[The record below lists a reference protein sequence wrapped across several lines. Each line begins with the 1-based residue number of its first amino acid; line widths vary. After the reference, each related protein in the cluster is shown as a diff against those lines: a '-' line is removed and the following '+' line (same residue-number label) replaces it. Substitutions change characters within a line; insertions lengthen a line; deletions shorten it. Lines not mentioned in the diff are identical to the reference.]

1 MSLFY
6 SVILKYSTNLHRN
19 SQLLLKPRPFSW
31 GHWRQG
37 HCRTRPESSCFYTQ
51 DSDNEGKRT
60 VPSMISR
67 DHYHQVLNRKCN
79 PFSHYTRT
87 MFVGFILKQNGRYT
101 VDAWRCLDFRIFL
114 VKGWGGGYT
123 SEFILWWYF
132 MIWWYYMYLM
142 WGYAIDHSW
151 VLLKCL
157 KAKLPV
163 IKQDIQGH
171 VSVRSVTRFN

>member
-37 HCRTRPESSCFYTQ
+37 HCRTRPESSRFCTQ
-51 DSDNEGKRT
+51 DSDNGGKRT

-67 DHYHQVLNRKCN
+67 DRYHQVLNRKCN

-101 VDAWRCLDFRIFL
+101 VDAWRCLDFRICL
-114 VKGWGGGYT
+114 SERGGVVNT
-123 SEFILWWYF
+123 SYMMILSNVRLCNWSF
-132 MIWWYYMYLM
+132 MDFVEM
-142 WGYAIDHSW
+142 
-151 VLLKCL
+151 
-157 KAKLPV
+157 
-163 IKQDIQGH
+163 IK
-171 VSVRSVTRFN
+171 SETSCN